1 MSLNVAEFCA
11 MKRIEQERKLIKKE
25 KDRYIGPKSGERK
38 NENRKSLERNPVGTN
53 AAEMRQ

>member
-1 MSLNVAEFCA
+1 MRLST
-11 MKRIEQERKLIKKE
+11 RPSRRTEQERKVVKKE

-38 NENRKSLERNPVGTN
+38 NENSKSLERNPVGTN